1 MTSIVTGSNTGD
13 PYTLL
18 SLSER
23 EEHAYGRLQPSTEYQ
38 NIEDRQRDG
47 I

>member
-23 EEHAYGRLQPSTEYQ
+23 EEHAYGRLQPSTEYED
-38 NIEDRQRDG
+38 IDDRQRNK

>member
-1 MTSIVTGSNTGD
+1 MTSTVTGNKAED

-23 EEHAYGRLQPSTEYQ
+23 EEHTYGRLQPSTEYE